1 MTSSVRAKMAQVEKE
16 KKVARR
22 EAMANPEIAKDPEVA
37 TEMVR
42 ARNDQGHY
50 IADDPKTPESMKR
63 GLKSPKR
70 KRLLKRKPLPKRK
83 PQKKANGGITKR
95 FSKIARPQR
104 FQGIF

>member
-22 EAMANPEIAKDPEVA
+22 EPRANPELAKDPEVV

-50 IADDPKTPESMKR
+50 IADDPKTEINEAWVEK
-63 GLKSPKR
+63 PK
-70 KRLLKRKPLPKRK
+70 
-83 PQKKANGGITKR
+83 KKAAPKKKAPAKKKTAKK
-95 FSKIARPQR
+95 S
-104 FQGIF
+104 

>member
-22 EAMANPEIAKDPEVA
+22 EAMANPEIAKDPEVV

-50 IADDPKTPESMKR
+50 IADDPITEINEAWVEK
-63 GLKSPKR
+63 PK
-70 KRLLKRKPLPKRK
+70 
-83 PQKKANGGITKR
+83 KKAAPKKKAPAKKKTAKK
-95 FSKIARPQR
+95 S
-104 FQGIF
+104 

>member
-22 EAMANPEIAKDPEVA
+22 EATATPDIVKDPEVV

-50 IADDPKTPESMKR
+50 IADDPKTEINEAWVEK
-63 GLKSPKR
+63 PK
-70 KRLLKRKPLPKRK
+70 
-83 PQKKANGGITKR
+83 KKAAPKKKAPAKKKTAKK
-95 FSKIARPQR
+95 S
-104 FQGIF
+104 

>member
-22 EAMANPEIAKDPEVA
+22 EAMANPEIAKDPEVV

-50 IADDPKTPESMKR
+50 IADDPSTPENEAWVEK
-63 GLKSPKR
+63 PK
-70 KRLLKRKPLPKRK
+70 
-83 PQKKANGGITKR
+83 KKAAPKKKAPAKKKAAKKG
-95 FSKIARPQR
+95 
-104 FQGIF
+104 

>member
-22 EAMANPEIAKDPEVA
+22 EAMANPEIAKDPEVV

-50 IADDPKTPESMKR
+50 IADDPKTEINEAWVEK
-63 GLKSPKR
+63 PK
-70 KRLLKRKPLPKRK
+70 
-83 PQKKANGGITKR
+83 KKAAPKKKAPAKKKAAKKG
-95 FSKIARPQR
+95 
-104 FQGIF
+104 

>member
-22 EAMANPEIAKDPEVA
+22 EAMANPEIAKDPEVV

-50 IADDPKTPESMKR
+50 IADDPKTEINEAWVEK
-63 GLKSPKR
+63 PK
-70 KRLLKRKPLPKRK
+70 
-83 PQKKANGGITKR
+83 KKAAPKKKAPAKKKAAKK
-95 FSKIARPQR
+95 S
-104 FQGIF
+104 

>member
-22 EAMANPEIAKDPEVA
+22 EAMANPEIAKDPEVV

-50 IADDPKTPESMKR
+50 IADDPSTPENEAGVEK
-63 GLKSPKR
+63 PK
-70 KRLLKRKPLPKRK
+70 
-83 PQKKANGGITKR
+83 KKAAPKKKAPAKKKTAKK
-95 FSKIARPQR
+95 S
-104 FQGIF
+104 